1 MGVFMEYTK
10 DVIFSV
16 SYGQE
21 ARKNKFGLF
30 GKLCGVIGRHKMVT
44 SIIFITLMLM
54 ILDCVLVGSFIE
66 VLQNVTSL

>member
-21 ARKNKFGLF
+21 ARKSKLGLL
-30 GKLCGVIGRHKMVT
+30 GKLYGVIGRHKMIT
-44 SIIFITLMLM
+44 TIISITIMLM
-54 ILDCVLVGSFIE
+54 ILDCILVGSFISI
-66 VLQNVTSL
+66 LSGIR